1 MVIAALAE
9 VHEINREK
17 VKHLLTLPL
26 RLCSLL
32 NCLFC
37 QPGCRAPAVLSC
49 YFLFELFG
57 FLLGRG
63 CRLWLRVTYW
73 TKCIQVH
80 NLRAIVCYC
89 KVQYFMHWS
98 WSEGPCQVSIWL
110 TEDQIDHW
118 QGIARPPLSH
128 LPFLSCLSGDTCTM
142 SRSRRG
148 EFHIRPD
155 CLRET
160 RDSQGGRGGARDSW
174 TEREIQGEGWLRQC

>member
-1 MVIAALAE
+1 MLQLSCHAIS
-9 VHEINREK
+9 
-17 VKHLLTLPL
+17 
-26 RLCSLL
+26 CL
-32 NCLFC
+32 NCLAFSLVV
-37 QPGCRAPAVLSC
+37 AVGSDWESLTEPNAFKSTTW
-49 YFLFELFG
+49 EL
-57 FLLGRG
+57 L
-63 CRLWLRVTYW
+63 Y
-73 TKCIQVH
+73 
-80 NLRAIVCYC
+80 AIV

-148 EFHIRPD
+148 EFHIRPH

-160 RDSQGGRGGARDSW
+160 RDSQGGRGGARESW